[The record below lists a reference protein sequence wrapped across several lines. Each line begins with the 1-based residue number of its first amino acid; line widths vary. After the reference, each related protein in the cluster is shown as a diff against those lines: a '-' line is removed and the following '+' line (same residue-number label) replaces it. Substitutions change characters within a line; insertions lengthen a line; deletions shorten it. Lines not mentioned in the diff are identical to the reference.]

1 MACVFWEDAM
11 IAEFNNVTYLVER
24 AESFRQLAGATI
36 DFKLKSALEA
46 AAREYIR
53 MAREIDSGIPRMFDI
68 E

>member
-1 MACVFWEDAM
+1 M
-11 IAEFNNVTYLVER
+11 IAEFNNATYLVKR
-24 AESFRQLAGATI
+24 AESFRQLACDTI

-53 MAREIDSGIPRMFDI
+53 MAREIDSDVPRMVDI